1 MGELAHVKA
10 DREDRRD
17 ERDKWDWT
25 GKEIIEVDSIRCLY
39 QMERVADKKMVT
51 FFSEWIR

>member
-17 ERDKWDWT
+17 ERDKWDCT